1 MSSIL
6 QQILNGLTQG
16 CTYSLIAI
24 GYAMIF
30 GALRKMNWSHSDVFA
45 AGSMCTYFFLGL
57 LIPNCHNLFILLLV
71 GLLCGAL
78 SSAAVGWGI
87 EKIAFRKLRFV
98 GSSSMANSLCTIG
111 CGFVLKEVGRLIF
124 GAQNQRFGNSY
135 DWLKVYTIPG
145 VNITI
150 TNYQIIMMLIAV
162 ALIIVL
168 QLFLFKTNTGRA
180 IRAMSM
186 NFPAAQLMG
195 INLDRI
201 SSLTFMI
208 SSAISGMA
216 GVLVGFYY
224 RTCSPYMG
232 ALPGTKAFAAIVM
245 GGLTSIPGAFAG
257 GLLLGVF
264 ENIGGMLMGEKW
276 RDGVAYFIFFLV
288 LIVRPQGL
296 FGGEKVEERA

>member
-1 MSSIL
+1 MTSIM

-45 AGSMCTYFFLGL
+45 AGSMSTYFLLGV
-57 LIPNCHNLFILLLV
+57 LIPNCQSLFILLLV
-71 GLLCGAL
+71 GLLCGAF
-78 SSAAVGWGI
+78 SGAAVGWTI
-87 EKIAFRKLRFV
+87 EKVAFKKLRFV
-98 GSSSMANSLCTIG
+98 GAGSMANSLCTIG

-124 GAQNQRFGNSY
+124 GAQNQRFGNY
-135 DWLKVYTIPG
+135 YNWLKVYTIPG
-145 VNITI
+145 TKVTF
-150 TNYQIIMMLIAV
+150 TNYQVIMILIAV
-162 ALIIVL
+162 SLIVIL

-186 NFPAAQLMG
+186 NLPAAQLMG
-195 INLDRI
+195 INLDKI

-208 SSAISGMA
+208 SSGISGIA
-216 GVLVGFYY
+216 GVLIGFYY

-232 ALPGTKAFAAIVM
+232 GLPGTKAFAAIVI

-257 GLLLGVF
+257 GLMLGVF

-276 RDGVAYFIFFLV
+276 RDAVAYFIFFLI